1 MIENKEKTAYK
12 FKMASIFNL
21 NTGKEE
27 PADFHLS
34 QEIEKIY
41 KLRYALKKNKKSYCC
56 PVCKTP
62 VILKQSSLGNFF
74 FAHTKLPDDKTCFLV
89 QESNSQEST
98 IQEYNHRKESDEHK
112 RLKHFVADNLRTT
125 VGVNSSSVKIERN
138 LKDEAISTEWKRPD
152 VQCLVNNKRFA
163 FEIQLCQTW
172 LHDIV
177 MREVFYEKIRTS
189 ILWIFKDFDP
199 SEIGNHV
206 TKNDIFYNN
215 PELNVFVLDEEA
227 ENLSRQKRQLHL
239 KCYYK
244 KAAIK
249 NNSIQLK
256 WVSEIIKVTSV
267 KIDTVTYKPF
277 YRKIQEQVDT
287 LQKQLDELRE
297 QEKKQ
302 ILSDLYSFTK
312 TEDLQIKRV
321 ENVDFSDIKNVV
333 NAVFG
338 NKISR
343 SENNL
348 NAALFD
354 LQSKG
359 IDVPTLEYLQSK
371 GLIKELNINSYNKHF
386 EMAL

>member
-1 MIENKEKTAYK
+1 M
-12 FKMASIFNL
+12 F
-21 NTGKEE
+21 
-27 PADFHLS
+27 
-34 QEIEKIY
+34 
-41 KLRYALKKNKKSYCC
+41 
-56 PVCKTP
+56 
-62 VILKQSSLGNFF
+62 
-74 FAHTKLPDDKTCFLV
+74 
-89 QESNSQEST
+89 
-98 IQEYNHRKESDEHK
+98 
-112 RLKHFVADNLRTT
+112 
-125 VGVNSSSVKIERN
+125 
-138 LKDEAISTEWKRPD
+138 
-152 VQCLVNNKRFA
+152 
-163 FEIQLCQTW
+163 
-172 LHDIV
+172 
-177 MREVFYEKIRTS
+177 
-189 ILWIFKDFDP
+189 
-199 SEIGNHV
+199 
-206 TKNDIFYNN
+206 
-215 PELNVFVLDEEA
+215 FVLDEEA